1 MRISWKSA
9 IHGTASR
16 LASALFP
23 VARALVRLALP
34 VWGGGQMRLK
44 LGRDDD
50 PHPENAIDKL
60 EIRHFRDPHVL
71 GLPRAGAD
79 NPPAGIVDS
88 HFGLLWGRSSGR
100 FA

>member
-1 MRISWKSA
+1 MGRW
-9 IHGTASR
+9 
-16 LASALFP
+16 
-23 VARALVRLALP
+23 
-34 VWGGGQMRLK
+34 QMRLK

-79 NPPAGIVDS
+79 NPRRGLWTPTLDS
-88 HFGLLWGRSSGR
+88 CGVVQVADLLGCQAMSD
-100 FA
+100 A